1 MAFCGKCGTQLNDGA
16 KFCPKCGNPISV
28 LQEKGEAPVNFSDSN
43 IEEDVD
49 ESNEQENSGKKKW
62 VQYALFIIGL
72 LVFFYFYDMLHDGG
86 SSVEPTTEQYQESSS
101 VEQESVEND
110 KASQFA
116 ERKEEVKQKGYKAG
130 YENGFTVGPST
141 YVTQD
146 PKRSAKT
153 YYTTYYGAPMNE
165 EEMTLCN
172 IFVENYVKGYEE
184 GHRNQ

>member
-1 MAFCGKCGTQLNDGA
+1 MKYGGYVLGA
-16 KFCPKCGNPISV
+16 LC
-28 LQEKGEAPVNFSDSN
+28 
-43 IEEDVD
+43 
-49 ESNEQENSGKKKW
+49 
-62 VQYALFIIGL
+62 
-72 LVFFYFYDMLHDGG
+72 FFYILGTCEGG
-86 SSVEPTTEQYQESSS
+86 SSDSQEETQTEQYQESSS